1 MRNGLIAAGL
11 AVVAAAA
18 LLATGGRAQGASLQL
33 DHTCSATDR
42 QFVRVAGLNMI
53 GVGMAGENYRAGVAT
68 AKEVAREAARAAQR
82 VRRLAPRD
90 PSLHETK
97 LMITAMFTE
106 YGAAIA
112 AQDAG
117 RPAGRHMRHAYELAN
132 YIYDVLVDAAPELR
146 RLGCDVSGLL

>member
-18 LLATGGRAQGASLQL
+18 LLATGGRAHGASLQL

-53 GVGMAGENYRAGVAT
+53 GLGMAGENYRAGAAT
-68 AKEVAREAARAAQR
+68 AKEVVREAARAAQR
-82 VRRLAPRD
+82 VQRLAPRD
-90 PSLHETK
+90 PSLHEAK
-97 LMITAMFTE
+97 LMMTAMFTA

-112 AQDAG
+112 AQDDG
-117 RPAGRHMRHAYELAN
+117 RPAGRHMRQAYELAN